1 MRNFIL
7 IFLSSILLLSACG
20 KAGTSTSYLG
30 TYNLV
35 NIDGNPLPY
44 TPPHEGGAPEILSS
58 TLTLNEDG
66 TFQMSMTYGTTPGN
80 SISRDFTGTYTI
92 LDDGSLRF
100 IWEGAGITPGT
111 LDLNTVTINNEGI
124 FFVYEK

>member
-20 KAGTSTSYLG
+20 KAGTSNSYLG
-30 TYNLV
+30 TYDLV

-80 SISRDFTGTYTI
+80 SISRDFTGTYSI
-92 LDDGSLRF
+92 LDDGTLRF

-111 LDLNTVTINNEGI
+111 LDKNTVTVNNEGI
-124 FFVYEK
+124 LFVYEK